1 MNKNATRMEKGSVGI
16 VETKYFTFANP
27 PDHLLL
33 SNGEKLCPVTIA
45 YETYGILNSK
55 KNNAILLN
63 HALSGSAHA
72 AGYYSEN
79 DRNPGWWDTYVG
91 PGKAFDTNIYY
102 VICSNVIS
110 GCSGSTGPSSV
121 NPATGKP
128 YGLDFPMITIADM
141 VNAQY
146 RLVKHLGID
155 KLLAVSGGSMG
166 GMQALQWTISYPG
179 MVNSCIAIATAASL
193 SAQGIAFNEVGR
205 QAILNDPAWNNGNYY
220 EGEVPRAGLS
230 LARMI
235 GHITYLSEKNMHEKF
250 GRNFQDSGAKV
261 KSLSS
266 EYMVE
271 SYLRHQGIK
280 FVERFDANSYIYI
293 TRAIDHFDLY
303 EDYGGSLTSAFEDV
317 EANYLV
323 ISFTTDW
330 LYPSVNSREI
340 VRALRVNGKNVN
352 YTDIVTDNGHD
363 SFLLPSDVIEKN
375 ISNFLKSEF
384 RKSLTG
390 EFDDSRI

>member
-1 MNKNATRMEKGSVGI
+1 MTKNVKHIEKGSAGI
-16 VETKYFTFANP
+16 VETKYFTFGDP
-27 PDHLLL
+27 PDELKL
-33 SNGEKLCPVTIA
+33 SNGEKLGPVTIA
-45 YETYGILNSK
+45 YETYGSLNSK

-72 AGYYSEN
+72 AGFFSS
-79 DRNPGWWDTYVG
+79 DDKNPGWWDSYVG
-91 PGKAFDTNIYY
+91 PGKAFDTDIYY

-110 GCSGSTGPSSV
+110 GCSGSTGPSSI
-121 NPATGKP
+121 NPSTGRP
-128 YGLDFPMITIADM
+128 YGLEFPMITISDM
-141 VNAQY
+141 VNAQH

-166 GMQALQWTISYPG
+166 GMQALQWTISYPE
-179 MVNSCIAIATAASL
+179 MVNSCIAIATSASL

-205 QAILNDPAWNNGNYY
+205 QAIFNDPSWNNGNYY
-220 EGEVPRAGLS
+220 DGEVPRAGLS

-250 GRNFQDSGAKV
+250 GRNFQDSGVKV
-261 KSLSS
+261 KNLSS

-293 TRAIDHFDLY
+293 TRAIDHFDLK
-303 EDYGGSLTSAFEDV
+303 EDYGGSLTSAFENV
-317 EANYLV
+317 KANYLI

-330 LYPSVNSREI
+330 LYPSDNSREI

-363 SFLLPSDVIEKN
+363 AFLLPSEVAEKN

-384 RKSLTG
+384 RKSMIQA
-390 EFDDSRI
+390 E

>member
-1 MNKNATRMEKGSVGI
+1 MTKNIKHIEKGNIGI
-16 VETKYFTFANP
+16 VEIQYFTFGTNN
-27 PDHLLL
+27 DELIL
-33 SNGEKLCPVTIA
+33 SNGEKLGPVTIA
-45 YETYGILNSK
+45 YETYGTLNSE

-63 HALSGSAHA
+63 HALSGSSHA
-72 AGYYSEN
+72 AGNYSST
-79 DRNPGWWDTYVG
+79 DKNPGWWDEYVG
-91 PGKAFDTNIYY
+91 PGKAFDTSIYF

-110 GCSGSTGPSSV
+110 GCSGSTGPSSI
-121 NPATGKP
+121 NPSTGRP

-146 RLVKHLGID
+146 HLVKHLGID

-166 GMQALQWTISYPG
+166 GMQALQWTISYPE
-179 MVNSCIAIATAASL
+179 MVNSCVAIATSASL

-205 QAILNDPAWNNGNYY
+205 QAIYNDPAWNSGNYY
-220 EGEVPRAGLS
+220 DGEVPRAGLS

-250 GRNFQDSGAKV
+250 GRNFKDSGVREKN
-261 KSLSS
+261 LSS

-293 TRAIDHFDLY
+293 TRAIDHFDLK
-303 EDYGGSLTSAFEDV
+303 EDHGGNLTFAFENV
-317 EANYLV
+317 LANYLV

-330 LYPSVNSREI
+330 LYPSDNSREI

-363 SFLLPSDVIEKN
+363 SFLLPSDVVEKN

-384 RKSLTG
+384 KKS
-390 EFDDSRI
+390 IKQV

>member
-1 MNKNATRMEKGSVGI
+1 MSNETRIEKGSVGI
-16 VETKYFTFANP
+16 VETGYFTFANP
-27 PDHLLL
+27 PDQLIL
-33 SNGEKLCPVTIA
+33 SNGEKLGPVTIA
-45 YETYGILNSK
+45 YETYGTLNEQ
-55 KNNAILLN
+55 KNNAILIH

-72 AGYYSEN
+72 AGYYS
-79 DRNPGWWDTYVG
+79 DKDKNPGWWDTYVG
-91 PGKAFDTNIYY
+91 PGKAFDTDIYY

-146 RLVKHLGID
+146 HLVKHLGIER
-155 KLLAVSGGSMG
+155 LLAVAGGSMG
-166 GMQALQWTISYPG
+166 GMQALQWTISYPE
-179 MVNSCIAIATAASL
+179 MVNSCIAIATSASL

-205 QAILNDPAWNNGNYY
+205 QAIFNDPMWNHGNYY
-220 EGEVPRAGLS
+220 DGEIPRAGLS

-250 GRNFQDSGAKV
+250 GRKFQDSGADV
-261 KSLSS
+261 KSLNS

-293 TRAIDHFDLY
+293 TRAIDHFDLW
-303 EDYGGSLTSAFEDV
+303 EDFGGSLNAAFENV
-317 EANYLV
+317 MANYLV

-330 LYPSVNSREI
+330 LYPSDNSREI

-363 SFLLPSDVIEKN
+363 SFLLPSETIEKN

-384 RKSLTG
+384 RKSITDG
-390 EFDDSRI
+390 IDDNRI

>member
-1 MNKNATRMEKGSVGI
+1 MIKNIKHTEKGSVGI
-16 VETKYFTFANP
+16 VKTGYYTFGYS
-27 PDHLLL
+27 PDEMILL
-33 SNGEKLCPVTIA
+33 NDEKLGPVTIA
-45 YETYGILNSK
+45 YETYGNLNSRK
-55 KNNAILLN
+55 SNAILLC

-72 AGYYSEN
+72 AGFYSSS
-79 DRNPGWWDTYVG
+79 DKNPGWWDEYVG
-91 PGKAFDTNIYY
+91 PGKAFDTNNYY

-128 YGLDFPMITIADM
+128 YGLDFPMITISDM

-166 GMQALQWTISYPG
+166 GMQAIQWTISYPE
-179 MVNSCIAIATAASL
+179 MVSSCIAIATSASL

-205 QAILNDPAWNNGNYY
+205 QAIFNDPMWNNGRYY
-220 EGEVPRAGLS
+220 DGEVPRAGLS

-235 GHITYLSEKNMHEKF
+235 GHITYLSEKHMHEKF
-250 GRNFQDSGAKV
+250 GRKFQDSGVKV
-261 KSLSS
+261 KNLSS

-293 TRAIDHFDLY
+293 TRAIDHFDLK
-303 EDYGGSLTSAFEDV
+303 EDYGGNLVGAFENV
-317 EANYLV
+317 SANYLV

-330 LYPSVNSREI
+330 LYPSDNSREI

-384 RKSLTG
+384 RKS
-390 EFDDSRI
+390 EINDSGI